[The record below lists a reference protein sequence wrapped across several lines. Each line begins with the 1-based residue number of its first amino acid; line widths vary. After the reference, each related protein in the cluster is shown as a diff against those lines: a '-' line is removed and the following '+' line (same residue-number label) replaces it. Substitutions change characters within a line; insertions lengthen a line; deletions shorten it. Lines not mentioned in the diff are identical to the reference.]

1 MKKNHYELLGI
12 DTTASPDEIKKAF
25 RKLAMQYHPDKNANN
40 KAATEM
46 FKMLNEANA
55 TLSDPEK
62 RFEYDATL
70 RASAPEPTPRPSQSP
85 TKTHA
90 AQKRR
95 VPQPHVQSTPG
106 RNLVYHLTVPLED
119 IFKGCKKT
127 ISFIRTIQGQRQ
139 SSTVVVDIPAG
150 VVNGQKLRLRGA
162 GESLSAKQ
170 PPGDL
175 IVHVH
180 YAEHPFF
187 TVDESDLVVSV
198 PISPLQWLLRDIITI
213 PTLHGKRDIAVPL
226 EDEFG
231 KIVVQVSGLGLPL
244 KDDKKR
250 FGDLFVKMKVQTPP
264 PLSDSVR
271 AEIRK
276 LVKLL
281 PKSKEETQYEEF
293 LKTYDK
299 KS

>member
-1 MKKNHYELLGI
+1 MKKNHYELLGVAP
-12 DTTASPDEIKKAF
+12 TASPDEIKKAF
-25 RKLAMQYHPDKNANN
+25 RKLALQYHPDKNANN

-46 FKMLNEANA
+46 FKLLNDANSV
-55 TLSDPEK
+55 LSDPEK
-62 RFEYDATL
+62 RFEYDNSL
-70 RASAPEPTPRPSQSP
+70 RVTAYEPTRAAPNPG
-85 TKTHA
+85 KTHA

-95 VPQPHVQSTPG
+95 VPTPNAPSTSG
-106 RNLVYHLTVPLED
+106 RNLVYHLNVPLED
-119 IFKGCKKT
+119 IIKGSKKT
-127 ISFIRTIQGQRQ
+127 ITFIRNMHGQRQ
-139 SSTVVVDIPAG
+139 SSTVVVDIPPG
-150 VVNGQKLRLRGA
+150 VANGQKLRLRGA

-170 PPGDL
+170 VPGDL

-187 TVDESDLVVSV
+187 SVDESDLVVTV
-198 PISPLQWLLRDIITI
+198 PISPLQWLLRDIVTI
-213 PTLHGKRDIAVPL
+213 PTLHGKRDVAIPL

-231 KIVVQVSGLGLPL
+231 KIVVQVTGLGLPL
-244 KDDKKR
+244 KDDKRR

-276 LVKLL
+276 LVKVL
-281 PKSKEETQYEEF
+281 PKSKEETAYEEF

>member
-12 DTTASPDEIKKAF
+12 TPTSSPDEIKKAF
-25 RKLAMQYHPDKNANN
+25 RKLALQYHPDKTANN
-40 KAATEM
+40 KAATEF
-46 FKMLNEANA
+46 FKLLNEANT

-62 RFEYDATL
+62 RFEYDKTL
-70 RASAPEPTPRPSQSP
+70 RTTAPGPKPQTTQSP
-85 TKTHA
+85 AKTKTT
-90 AQKRR
+90 QKRR
-95 VPQPHVQSTPG
+95 VPQHNAQTSPG
-106 RNLVYHLTVPLED
+106 RNLVYHLNVPLED
-119 IFKGCKKT
+119 ILMGCKKT
-127 ISFIRTIQGQRQ
+127 ITFIRTVHGQRQ
-139 SSTVVVDIPAG
+139 HATVEVDIPAG
-150 VVNGQKLRLRGA
+150 VVNGQKLRLRSA

-170 PPGDL
+170 PAGDL

-187 TVDESDLVVSV
+187 TVDESDLVVTV
-198 PISPLQWLLRDIITI
+198 PISPLQWLLRDNITI
-213 PTLHGKRDIAVPL
+213 PTLRGKREVVVPQ

-231 KIVVQVSGLGLPL
+231 KIVAQVSGLGLPL
-244 KDDKKR
+244 KDNKNR

-264 PLSDSVR
+264 PINDSVR

-276 LVKLL
+276 LVKLI

>member
-1 MKKNHYELLGI
+1 MKKTHYELLGI
-12 DTTASPDEIKKAF
+12 ASTASPEEIKKAF
-25 RKLAMQYHPDKNANN
+25 RKLALQYHPDKNANN
-40 KAATEM
+40 KAATEF
-46 FKMLNEANA
+46 FKLLNEAN
-55 TLSDPEK
+55 TVLSDPEK
-62 RFEYDATL
+62 RFEYDKTL
-70 RASAPEPTPRPSQSP
+70 RISTPPPTPRSTQAPAKS
-85 TKTHA
+85 KM

-95 VPQPHVQSTPG
+95 VPQPSTETSLG
-106 RNLVYHLTVPLED
+106 RNLVYHLNVPLED
-119 IFKGCKKT
+119 IFSGCKKT
-127 ISFIRTIQGQRQ
+127 ITFIRTFQGQRQ
-139 SSTVVVDIPAG
+139 STSVVVDIPAG
-150 VVNGQKLRLRGA
+150 VVNGQKLRLRGT

-175 IVHVH
+175 IIHIH

-187 TVDESDLVVSV
+187 TVNASDVVVTV
-198 PISPLQWLLRDIITI
+198 PISPIQWLLRDSIAV
-213 PTLHGKRDIAVPL
+213 PTLHGKRDIVIPA

-244 KDDKKR
+244 KDNKNR
-250 FGDLFVKMKVQTPP
+250 FGDLFVKMNVQSPEP
-264 PLSDSVR
+264 ISDSIR

-276 LVKLL
+276 LVKLI